1 MEHLKDVSVFVE
13 AVDAGG
19 FSAAAKRLNLTR
31 SAVAKTIARM
41 ETRLKVRLF
50 HRTTRSQGMTEEGRY
65 FYERCLRA
73 IEEIRAGE
81 AELESGRRDVRGKLR
96 VTMPVIFGRQC
107 VAPLLIG
114 LLDHHPGLELD
125 LSFSDRVA
133 DLRADGFDLAVRNG
147 RLKDDADTVVRR
159 VAFQRLTV
167 CASPAY
173 IEMHGEP
180 QRLEDLPNHEGII
193 YGKRESH
200 DTWVFPSPDDPWR
213 VVLPRSRL
221 RLDDLESIRDAAC
234 RGLGLAWLPCWMIRN
249 DVAAGRLRQVLKA
262 VPSVTFETHAVWPRS
277 PVMLPR
283 VRLAIDTLAVGL
295 PGMMQ

>member
-96 VTMPVIFGRQC
+96 VTMPVIFGRN
-107 VAPLLIG
+107 A
-114 LLDHHPGLELD
+114 
-125 LSFSDRVA
+125 S
-133 DLRADGFDLAVRNG
+133 
-147 RLKDDADTVVRR
+147 RR
-159 VAFQRLTV
+159 
-167 CASPAY
+167 C
-173 IEMHGEP
+173 
-180 QRLEDLPNHEGII
+180 
-193 YGKRESH
+193 
-200 DTWVFPSPDDPWR
+200 
-213 VVLPRSRL
+213 
-221 RLDDLESIRDAAC
+221 
-234 RGLGLAWLPCWMIRN
+234 
-249 DVAAGRLRQVLKA
+249 
-262 VPSVTFETHAVWPRS
+262 
-277 PVMLPR
+277 
-283 VRLAIDTLAVGL
+283 
-295 PGMMQ
+295 